1 MPQCVVLVPPL
12 ADPLP
17 LLPVGVRASLP
28 CASIAYACPSYDI
41 DVSLHALKNCASP
54 FKKKFCKQEKL
65 SKIHST
71 TQKTF
76 RRKPKKPMRSFNV
89 GDVLV
94 PKVESSSLRIG
105 ILLA

>member
-1 MPQCVVLVPPL
+1 VLVPPL
-12 ADPLP
+12 ANPLP
-17 LLPVGVRASLP
+17 LLLAGVPFCHVPPLP
-28 CASIAYACPSYDI
+28 MLFPPMTLMYHM
-41 DVSLHALKNCASP
+41 HALKNCASP

-65 SKIHST
+65 LKTHST

-76 RRKPKKPMRSFNV
+76 RRKPKKSMRSFNV
-89 GDVLV
+89 GDDLA

>member
-1 MPQCVVLVPPL
+1 VLVPPL
-12 ADPLP
+12 ANPLP
-17 LLPVGVRASLP
+17 LLLAGVPFCHVPPLP
-28 CASIAYACPSYDI
+28 MLVPPMTLMYHM
-41 DVSLHALKNCASP
+41 HALKNCASP

-76 RRKPKKPMRSFNV
+76 RRKPKKSMQSFNV
-89 GDVLV
+89 GDVLA